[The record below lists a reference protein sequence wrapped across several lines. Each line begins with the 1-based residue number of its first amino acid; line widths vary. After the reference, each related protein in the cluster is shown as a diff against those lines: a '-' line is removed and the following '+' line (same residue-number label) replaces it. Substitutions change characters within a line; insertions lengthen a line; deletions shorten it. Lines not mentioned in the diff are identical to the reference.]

1 MKGHLHIKSVSQVHQ
16 FFGLAPPQHPLVSV
30 VGIFDT
36 SRLPDIPVVSDLY
49 SISLKTGTAGH
60 CLYGRN
66 SYDFQEGTLVFIS
79 PGQVIRYVNNSD
91 VQQGNNEGWNLIFHP
106 DLIRRSEL
114 GKQIQHYSFF
124 HYDANEALH
133 VSEAEKTSLRQ
144 ITEKIVSEYSQNL
157 DTHSQ
162 RLIVAN
168 IQLLLDY
175 CTRYYDRQF
184 YTRSNLNKDI
194 ASIFEKT
201 LREYYA
207 SGKQATL
214 GLPNVDYCG
223 KAINISP
230 YYLSDLLKKETGR
243 SASDHIH
250 LFVLEYAKNKLLSSQ
265 QSISEIAYDLGFAY
279 PQHFSKLFKAKTG
292 FSPKDYRKLA

>member
-1 MKGHLHIKSVSQVHQ
+1 MHAHAILQHIYPDSK
-16 FFGLAPPQHPLVSV
+16 APALN
-30 VGIFDT
+30 
-36 SRLPDIPVVSDLY
+36 
-49 SISLKTGTAGH
+49 
-60 CLYGRN
+60 LYGRN

-79 PGQVIRYVNNSD
+79 PRQVIRYVNNSD

-144 ITEKIVSEYSQNL
+144 ITEEIVSEYSQNL

-194 ASIFEKT
+194 ASIFEQT

-207 SGKQATL
+207 SGKQHWVCPAL
-214 GLPNVDYCG
+214 IFAD
-223 KAINISP
+223 K
-230 YYLSDLLKKETGR
+230 R
-243 SASDHIH
+243 
-250 LFVLEYAKNKLLSSQ
+250 
-265 QSISEIAYDLGFAY
+265 SISRPTI
-279 PQHFSKLFKAKTG
+279 
-292 FSPKDYRKLA
+292 

>member
-1 MKGHLHIKSVSQVHQ
+1 M
-16 FFGLAPPQHPLVSV
+16 
-30 VGIFDT
+30 
-36 SRLPDIPVVSDLY
+36 
-49 SISLKTGTAGH
+49 
-60 CLYGRN
+60 
-66 SYDFQEGTLVFIS
+66 
-79 PGQVIRYVNNSD
+79 
-91 VQQGNNEGWNLIFHP
+91 
-106 DLIRRSEL
+106 
-114 GKQIQHYSFF
+114 
-124 HYDANEALH
+124 
-133 VSEAEKTSLRQ
+133 
-144 ITEKIVSEYSQNL
+144 
-157 DTHSQ
+157 
-162 RLIVAN
+162 
-168 IQLLLDY
+168 LDY

-194 ASIFEKT
+194 ACIFEQT

-214 GLPNVDYCG
+214 GLPSVDYCG

-279 PQHFSKLFKAKTG
+279 PQNFSKLFKAKTG